1 MGKMEFFLMLAGIS
15 AAAGAVIVLLSFP
28 LRSVLRD

>member
-1 MGKMEFFLMLAGIS
+1 MLAIIS
-15 AAAGAVIVLLSFP
+15 ATASAAIVLLSYP

>member
-1 MGKMEFFLMLAGIS
+1 MLAIISGTAS
-15 AAAGAVIVLLSFP
+15 AAIVLLSYP